1 MDLSVTNFFYVL
13 AMPRSRTLWLSFLL
27 SDDDSYCGH
36 ELLTDFG
43 SKKLEDSGK
52 KYTGSVDTNPLNAI
66 EYDGPL
72 VVIKRDIAEV
82 RASLKD
88 NFHVKG
94 MGNEDFSV
102 FVDNYSNSYSSA
114 LNDKSAYIVD
124 YEDLN
129 DPAKVLL
136 MVRFLKPDTEITIE
150 RIKYLQSCVIKTKND
165 DLTASYNSLQSE
177 VTVTRTLDVGLCLSV
192 LTMPDIFD
200 SISEDGATF
209 NDLKV
214 DVVDQYWLSVFD
226 KGLLLGV
233 VQFKPTTSSCYESH
247 IHIIKKHRKKYAKE
261 AGEAIL
267 KWCKDN
273 LKGTLYAHTPSYC
286 ENVIKFL
293 RSFHFQDTGLMP
305 SAWKKNGKLNDLII
319 LTRVL

>member
-1 MDLSVTNFFYVL
+1 MSSFFYVL

-27 SDDDSYCGH
+27 SDEESDCGH
-36 ELLTDFG
+36 ELLSSFDN
-43 SKKLEDSGK
+43 KELKCSGK
-52 KYTGSVDTNPLNAI
+52 KYTGSVDTNPLNTI
-66 EYDGPL
+66 NYNGPL
-72 VVIKRDIAEV
+72 VVIKRDIADV

-88 NFHVKG
+88 NFSVNG
-94 MGNEDFSV
+94 MSDDDFSA
-102 FVDNYSNSYSSA
+102 FVDNYSSRYSSA
-114 LNDKSAYIVD
+114 LNNKSAYIVN
-124 YEDLN
+124 YEDLD

-136 MVRFLKPDTEITIE
+136 MVRFLKPDTSITIE
-150 RIKYLQSCVIKTKND
+150 RIKYLQSCVIKTKNN
-165 DLTASYNSLQSE
+165 DLTASYDALKSS
-177 VTVTRTLDVGLCLSV
+177 VTVARTLDVGLCLSV

-261 AGEAIL
+261 AGGAIL
-267 KWCKDN
+267 EWCKEN

-286 ENVIKFL
+286 KNVIEFL
-293 RSFHFQDTGLMP
+293 HAFDFRDTGLIP
-305 SAWKKNGKLNDLII
+305 SAWKKSGKLNDLVI